1 MAGNSRSAA
10 LRRLIFGGGDASPTP
25 ANAITLGG
33 SPITLGG
40 SYVVLGA

>member
-1 MAGNSRSAA
+1 MTGLYTGLGLVILAPP
-10 LRRLIFGGGDASPTP
+10 SPTP